1 MLRRLVLCAIGLFA
15 VAMFAQTPDKF
26 TNLQVFPKTIA
37 KDELIQTMRGFSFA
51 TGLRCE
57 GCHVQSAD
65 KKIDFAAD
73 DKPQKK
79 TARDMLRMVAAI
91 NADYINKMGNSDPV
105 QVTCMTCHHGLS
117 KPRSLTDVMAETI
130 QKENVAAAVAQ
141 YRKLREEYY
150 GTGAYDFSE
159 TALNLL
165 AERLMR
171 ENKVAEAVAIVE
183 LNADMNP
190 TTTWALGVAAMA
202 HRQHGDTEKAK
213 ADFKKLLEA
222 NPENNWAKEQL
233 AQLNASK

>member
-1 MLRRLVLCAIGLFA
+1 MLRRLLCGTGLVA
-15 VAMFAQTPDKF
+15 VSMWAQTPDKF
-26 TNLQVFPKTIA
+26 TNLQVFPKSIP

-65 KKIDFAAD
+65 KKIDFASD

-79 TARDMLRMVAAI
+79 TAREMLRMVGAI
-91 NADYINKMGNSDPV
+91 NENYIKTMGTPDPV
-105 QVTCMTCHHGLS
+105 QVTCMTCHHGLN

-130 QKENVAAAVAQ
+130 QKENVTAAVGQ

-150 GTGAYDFSE
+150 GTDAYDFSE

-171 ENKVAEAVAIVE
+171 EKKAADAVAIVE
-183 LNADMNP
+183 LNAEMNP
-190 TTTWALGVAAMA
+190 STTWALGVAAMA

-222 NPENNWAKEQL
+222 NPQNNWAKEQL
-233 AQLNASK
+233 DQLNAAR